1 VGRRAVAAR
10 VSITA
15 EQTVSIGTLGTQRLR
30 LLRPIDAEVR
40 HEDGKVIL
48 WSDDFCTW
56 GSGPHLTAAIR
67 DLQVA
72 MVDYFD
78 WLAEYAAQDKLS
90 PRLQREFA
98 ALQAIVEV
106 RP

>member
-1 VGRRAVAAR
+1 
-10 VSITA
+10 
-15 EQTVSIGTLGTQRLR
+15 
-30 LLRPIDAEVR
+30 
-40 HEDGKVIL
+40 
-48 WSDDFCTW
+48 
-56 GSGPHLTAAIR
+56 
-67 DLQVA
+67 